1 MEDFWRWTESP
12 SLFVR
17 VEVLNYWWYNFAWI
31 LSDIDT
37 DKLNGRRKEIVK
49 DFVKQIDNEIE
60 TSFRNGLR
68 K

>member
-1 MEDFWRWTESP
+1 MANTKKDLDKSKKNIGGHKPFG
-12 SLFVR
+12 V
-17 VEVLNYWWYNFAWI
+17 
-31 LSDIDT
+31 DIDP